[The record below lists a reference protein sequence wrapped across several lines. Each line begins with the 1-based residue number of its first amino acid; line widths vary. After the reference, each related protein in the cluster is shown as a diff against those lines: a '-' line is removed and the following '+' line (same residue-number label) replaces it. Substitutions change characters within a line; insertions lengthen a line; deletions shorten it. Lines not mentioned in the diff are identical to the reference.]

1 MILNRAAVGVAVVAM
16 LLSGCSAGD
25 ETDATGPD
33 KTPAPATATAGA
45 TPTETTETAT
55 VFGDSK
61 AELAVATGWTRKWCA
76 VHDGDTRAQ
85 AVAAMGTPRPEGAHS
100 LVWGDEHYEFGV
112 KLDKQGRV
120 VGHWD
125 LHPTVTRQVATRFS
139 CRH

>member
-1 MILNRAAVGVAVVAM
+1 
-16 LLSGCSAGD
+16 
-25 ETDATGPD
+25 
-33 KTPAPATATAGA
+33 
-45 TPTETTETAT
+45 
-55 VFGDSK
+55 
-61 AELAVATGWTRKWCA
+61 
-76 VHDGDTRAQ
+76 
-85 AVAAMGTPRPEGAHS
+85 MGTPRPEGAHT